1 MRLSRRNRYGAVPPT
16 NVTYAHAISV
26 CQKAENPDLEA
37 AELFLRWAKDD
48 GIQPTVFM
56 YASAIWAA
64 QRRGNCFKA
73 LELFSEMQ
81 SAECR
86 ANSVAFNGVI
96 SALCDRGNVKQAVAM
111 YEQMKDQG
119 YQLSGSTFKV
129 RIYVSSTMLFS
140 LLSLNTQSSRLSL
153 FILRESLL
161 LVNPWKAWT
170 RK

>member
-26 CQKAENPDLEA
+26 CQKAENPDLDT

-56 YASAIWAA
+56 YASAIWTA
-64 QRRGNCFKA
+64 QRLCNCSKA
-73 LELFSEMQ
+73 LELFSELQ

-96 SALCDRGNVKQAVAM
+96 SALCDHGNVKRALTM

-129 RIYVSSTMLFS
+129 SIYLSSPLLFS
-140 LLSLNTQSSRLSL
+140 
-153 FILRESLL
+153 
-161 LVNPWKAWT
+161 
-170 RK
+170 